1 MSGRGRPP
9 DPDLVARVHAAA
21 LDLYGEVG
29 WAGFSFDVLARRA
42 RVGKAALYTRWGSK
56 ERLIVDALTAW
67 LQQEPLDTRSGSL
80 RAQLIRMAAGTLD
93 SYLTPKGLVYLRAQ
107 IEARVYP
114 ELFGQALE
122 RFQRERIKAGR
133 AIVLDAIA
141 RGELPEGTSPALVLD
156 AVAGMLTNHFLSTP
170 ISQMPALVERK
181 DRYAEETVDFVL
193 TMVGYRAPDGD
204 A

>member
-1 MSGRGRPP
+1 M
-9 DPDLVARVHAAA
+9 ARVHAAA